1 MLAASAVTHAPPR
14 QCSRSPRNAC
24 RRHVSHRWDYVR
36 LKAQQ
41 KAEWIRQQGF
51 VGAAMLP
58 MQELEYSAFRKSL
71 DELERRFTIQ

>member
-1 MLAASAVTHAPPR
+1 MAYSMTRDGKLSEGVDIFGNPVWDHAR
-14 QCSRSPRNAC
+14 T
-24 RRHVSHRWDYVR
+24 
-36 LKAQQ
+36 KAQQ

-71 DELERRFTIQ
+71 AKLEERFSVAELAHG

>member
-1 MLAASAVTHAPPR
+1 
-14 QCSRSPRNAC
+14 
-24 RRHVSHRWDYVR
+24 VSHRWDYVR